1 MKYDT
6 GLFNGFSKE
15 LFKFLHNLEK
25 NNSVDWFHKNKDLY
39 QKFLVEPAKA
49 FVIDL
54 APFFN
59 RLNPAI
65 RTEPKFNKTLMRMN
79 KDMRFAKGE
88 PYRNYFLIH
97 FGRFKLDSEF
107 FLYFE
112 AGKAQ
117 MGLFINQTKGENL
130 YFRQNLS
137 KYKNEIQNIFE
148 KNNLNNKFS
157 FHYFK
162 KMETV
167 KAVAKFDVNKHF
179 ELLEKHD
186 MILLQKVKMPS
197 SKMLNSSAIIL
208 EMIRMVSSLYPLYCF
223 SISPQPLKELQKF
236 EDNFGEIA

>member
-1 MKYDT
+1 MKSESV
-6 GLFNGFSKE
+6 LFNGFSNE
-15 LFKFLHNLEK
+15 LFKFLNDLKK
-25 NNSVDWFHKNKDLY
+25 NNSVDWFHKNKERY
-39 QKFLVEPAKA
+39 QKFLVEPSKA
-49 FVIDL
+49 FVVEL

-65 RTEPKFNKTLMRMN
+65 RTEPKFNETLMRMN

-112 AGKAQ
+112 AEEAQ

-130 YFRQNLS
+130 YFRQNLA

-148 KNNLNNKFS
+148 RNKLNNKFS

-162 KMETV
+162 KMDTI
-167 KAVAKFDVNKHF
+167 KAVAKFDIKKHF
-179 ELLEKHD
+179 ELLEKHE
-186 MILLQKVKMPS
+186 MILLQKAKMPS
-197 SKMLNSSAIIL
+197 SKKLGSGAIVVDMI
-208 EMIRMVSSLYPLYCF
+208 EMVVSLYPLYCF
-223 SISPQPLKELQKF
+223 AISPQPLKELKKF
-236 EDNFGEIA
+236 EDSFGGME